1 MSDIS
6 SSDGAGEPSP
16 TTEYEVVAQ
25 PDGQKPAKRW
35 WLIGGGIA
43 LVVVFSASALA
54 VGLLTGDAVASL
66 EAVPSDVDFVVT
78 LDLLQLSDAERI
90 DALVSAFAEPLE
102 DAGYIDSAEIDLFG
116 QISEDLEDE
125 LGVNLF
131 DDLLPWIGRSVA
143 VGGWL
148 PADLFTSPD
157 PDILLVVTVRNRDGA
172 AEFLEQVADGDF
184 EITTMED
191 GDLYVGTETVGVF
204 WLGDDLL
211 LAANSRAVI
220 RDALDARSGESL
232 ADDEV
237 FSSVLNELPAEPLL
251 TFFAGPGIVDSIATA
266 NSALGLTSPLDGFAD
281 GFRGAAIA
289 ITLVDSGIRFDIAQL
304 LEGDIAEQAAQPDEV
319 SGVAALPLETLG
331 YAGTVI
337 PDNAIRDLLEEFRAL
352 DPVAY
357 DEIAVEA
364 QETLGV
370 DLLGEVLPSF
380 GGEMLLSVIQTRD
393 GFLAEESGISIGLLV
408 TMGVLDTAPI
418 SATIAS
424 LEELAIQEE
433 VVIDEGTPS
442 VARFEGNEI
451 VAYQVTDDALVIG
464 SASSV
469 VSDFLSGDGELTNGE
484 LYRELDAALPGDGLS
499 FYVDLSRI
507 FDIAEMP
514 RADRAIVEPLR
525 AIGASSSSDG
535 ELITGTLLIL
545 IDY

>member
-6 SSDGAGEPSP
+6 SSDGAGEPLP
-16 TTEYEVVAQ
+16 TTEYEAVAQ
-25 PDGQKPAKRW
+25 VDGQKPAKRW
-35 WLIGGGIA
+35 WLIGGGIT

-131 DDLLPWIGRSVA
+131 DDLLPWIGRSVTVA
-143 VGGWL
+143 GWL
-148 PADLFTSPD
+148 PADFFTSPD
-157 PDILLVVTVRNRDGA
+157 PDILLVVTVRNRDAA

-211 LAANSRAVI
+211 LAANSRVVI
-220 RDALDARSGESL
+220 RDALNARSGESL

-251 TFFAGPGIVDSIATA
+251 TFFAGPGIVDSIADA
-266 NSALGLTSPLDGFAD
+266 SSELGPTSPLDGFAD

-337 PDNAIRDLLEEFRAL
+337 PDNAIGDLLEEFRAL

-357 DEIAVEA
+357 DEITVEA

-424 LEELAIQEE
+424 LEELAIQEQ

-507 FDIAEMP
+507 FDIAEMS

-525 AIGASSSSDG
+525 AIGASSSFDG
-535 ELITGTLLIL
+535 ELVTGTLLIL

>member
-1 MSDIS
+1 
-6 SSDGAGEPSP
+6 
-16 TTEYEVVAQ
+16 
-25 PDGQKPAKRW
+25 
-35 WLIGGGIA
+35 
-43 LVVVFSASALA
+43 
-54 VGLLTGDAVASL
+54 
-66 EAVPSDVDFVVT
+66 
-78 LDLLQLSDAERI
+78 
-90 DALVSAFAEPLE
+90 
-102 DAGYIDSAEIDLFG
+102 
-116 QISEDLEDE
+116 
-125 LGVNLF
+125 
-131 DDLLPWIGRSVA
+131 
-143 VGGWL
+143 
-148 PADLFTSPD
+148 
-157 PDILLVVTVRNRDGA
+157 
-172 AEFLEQVADGDF
+172 
-184 EITTMED
+184 
-191 GDLYVGTETVGVF
+191 VGVF

-220 RDALDARSGESL
+220 RDALNARSGESL

-237 FSSVLNELPAEPLL
+237 FSSVLNQLPAEPLL

-266 NSALGLTSPLDGFAD
+266 NSVLGLTSPLDGFAD

>member
-6 SSDGAGEPSP
+6 SSDGAGEHSP
-16 TTEYEVVAQ
+16 TTEYEAVAQ
-25 PDGQKPAKRW
+25 VDGQKPAKRW

-54 VGLLTGDAVASL
+54 VGLLTGGALASL
-66 EAVPSDVDFVVT
+66 EAVPADVDFVVA

-102 DAGYIDSAEIDLFG
+102 DAGYIDGAEIDLFG

-143 VGGWL
+143 VAGWL
-148 PADLFTSPD
+148 PADFFTSQE
-157 PDILLVVTVRNRDGA
+157 PDILLVVTVRNRASA

-184 EITTMED
+184 EVTTMED
-191 GDLYVGTETVGVF
+191 GDLYVGAETVGVF
-204 WLGDDLL
+204 WLGNDLL
-211 LAANSRAVI
+211 LAANSRVVI
-220 RDALDARSGESL
+220 RDALNARSGESL

-237 FSSVLNELPAEPLL
+237 FSSVLNELPPEPLL

-266 NSALGLTSPLDGFAD
+266 NSELGPTNPLDGFAD

-304 LEGDIAEQAAQPDEV
+304 LERDITEQAAQPDEV

-331 YAGTVI
+331 YAGMVI
-337 PDNAIRDLLEEFRAL
+337 PDNAIGDLLEELRAL

-424 LEELAIQEE
+424 LEELAIEEE
-433 VVIDEGTPS
+433 VVIDEGTPN

-469 VSDFLSGDGELTNGE
+469 VSDFLSGDGGLTNGE
-484 LYRELDAALPGDGLS
+484 LHRELDAALPGDGLS

-507 FDIAEMP
+507 FDIAEMS

-525 AIGASSSSDG
+525 AIGASSSFDG
-535 ELITGTLLIL
+535 ELVTGTLLIL